1 MGGRGPMPMGG
12 PRSDPPPRAFPPM
25 DDPGWGP
32 AVGRGRGGRGGRGPP
47 MRGGGRGP
55 PPGCLKADGPSKV
68 AAGGRGN
75 LGGRGQKRKM
85 AGGY

>member
-12 PRSDPPPRAFPPM
+12 PRNDPPSRAFPPM

-55 PPGCLKADGPSKV
+55 LPGPHQHQQGGR
-68 AAGGRGN
+68 GGRGN